1 MSKKILR
8 LQPFCNFYSQYSPT
22 KSTLTVR
29 RLSISGIT
37 IKKWTVYVSNERF
50 ERIMSETD
58 NLYNVGVAAGYNTN
72 AAEYLLMRAGW
83 GEDEI

>member
-1 MSKKILR
+1 MTKKIVR
-8 LQPFCNFYSQYSPT
+8 FQPFCNFYSQYSPT

-29 RLSISGIT
+29 RLSISGVT

-50 ERIMSETD
+50 EKIMSETD
-58 NLYNVGVAAGYNTN
+58 NRYNVGFAAGYNAN

>member
-1 MSKKILR
+1 
-8 LQPFCNFYSQYSPT
+8 
-22 KSTLTVR
+22 
-29 RLSISGIT
+29 
-37 IKKWTVYVSNERF
+37 
-50 ERIMSETD
+50 MSETV